1 MYNNEGY
8 SLIRNDDILEN
19 DFENKEDLFDKQHLS
34 DVEMEK
40 LRNVIK
46 TKVAGELIIK
56 LSNLEQTLYLAG
68 QNMTKNTIEKIKK
81 TLEETY
87 HTDEYF
93 LDEIEYIL
101 APYWEELTDD
111 DIALLLI
118 KSFEI
123 FDTEQQGFIDKKY
136 LIQNLTTLG
145 EMPLTMKDI
154 KIMFSMINDSK
165 KSLNT
170 FNYHQF
176 INKLCGLD
184 NNNNK
189 KILNRSAYRKGN
201 ATLGG
206 LFPVHEYGNPQ
217 EPCGAISEF
226 RGIQRLEAM
235 LFAIEQINND
245 TNLLPGIEL
254 GALILDTCSD
264 DNYAVEQSLGFVISR
279 LTSSSCKCV
288 NTSLSES
295 SHNDNV
301 FGVVGATLSSVSV
314 HVANLLRLFQ
324 LPQISYASTAPK
336 LSEASFEYFARTVPS
351 DSNQA
356 RAIVDILQRLNFT
369 YVNTIYSHGDY
380 GEGGFREFR
389 RLLKESTITDDDL
402 TIMKKKFTRLCIAD
416 EQRLYR
422 DATIQ
427 DIKIMLQTMFDRVK
441 SDLQVRVYVLFVT
454 KEDARKLLQAIKLFN
469 GTHRPVLIAS
479 DAWGK
484 ESSVVINGETDETA
498 VGALTLELVS
508 MQPENFDRYFNS
520 LKPDLPDEIIHKNTH
535 NKNSKII
542 SSRNPW
548 FNEFWEHRF
557 GCSLTTSS
565 TCINHQLNE
574 TNWDSKLQ
582 FIVDATYVFAHAL
595 HEYLNCS
602 LLSCQ
607 NISLTDIDGKK
618 LFQLILEKTFIMPD
632 SRQIQF
638 NAERFVPGHYRIYN
652 YRRSNEIS
660 SLSDTITSPYEY
672 VSVGEWK
679 IDRNQNGKLNLA
691 IDSIVWPGTNTNDI
705 SLSSSSRTIPT
716 SRCSEPCRV
725 GEFHQFQGDSCCWVC
740 TPCNE
745 TSIVIDFEDQER
757 CEPCPTGYWPTQNRT
772 SCYKLK
778 ETSMEFLSVL
788 TLVPIS
794 LSIIGNILTLY
805 VVILFYQKRQ
815 TPVVKASGKE
825 LCFIMLAG
833 IHLCYLMTF
842 PIIIRPHIITCVIQ
856 RLGIGLAFSMMYAA
870 LLTKT
875 NRIARIFEST
885 KKQGKL
891 RPEYISPHSQVV
903 ICSCLIMVQLLLSL
917 LWLAYERP
925 YVDMIAYERLVIL
938 KCHMNKYS
946 FLFSLSY
953 NVLLVLICTMYAVRT
968 RKVPENF
975 NETKFIGF
983 TCYTTC
989 ILWLAFLPIYF
1000 TAHETGRHHVYIATL
1015 CVTISL
1021 CATVALA
1028 CLFSPKVY
1036 IILLHPE
1043 KNMRLA
1049 KQLRAQVNS
1058 LKFAT
1063 QIPAKTSFILN
1074 HHNNNNKDIVNDESQ
1089 SATISSNT
1097 EEKSQPLKSNQQII
1111 LKTFLNNTKNQ
1122 NKKIL
1127 NNKKRKM
1134 STTIITSHSDG
1145 CLIDEQQ
1152 KLSIKQ
1158 DIDNDV
1164 DSLNSDSL
1172 QNEQI
1177 LM

>member
-1 MYNNEGY
+1 MFYY
-8 SLIRNDDILEN
+8 S
-19 DFENKEDLFDKQHLS
+19 
-34 DVEMEK
+34 
-40 LRNVIK
+40 
-46 TKVAGELIIK
+46 
-56 LSNLEQTLYLAG
+56 Y
-68 QNMTKNTIEKIKK
+68 
-81 TLEETY
+81 
-87 HTDEYF
+87 
-93 LDEIEYIL
+93 
-101 APYWEELTDD
+101 
-111 DIALLLI
+111 
-118 KSFEI
+118 
-123 FDTEQQGFIDKKY
+123 Y
-136 LIQNLTTLG
+136 LIGILILFFYYTTL
-145 EMPLTMKDI
+145 
-154 KIMFSMINDSK
+154 
-165 KSLNT
+165 T
-170 FNYHQF
+170 FGNSSP
-176 INKLCGLD
+176 IS
-184 NNNNK
+184 
-189 KILNRSAYRKGN
+189 RSAYRKGN
-201 ATLGG
+201 VTLGG
-206 LFPVHEYGNPQ
+206 LFPVHEYGNPR

-264 DNYAVEQSLGFVISR
+264 DNYAVEQSLVFVIGR

-295 SHNDNV
+295 PHDDNV

-324 LPQISYASTAPK
+324 LPQISYASTTPK

-389 RLLKESTITDDDL
+389 RLLKVSTTTDDNL
-402 TIMKKKFTRLCIAD
+402 NIMQKKTNRICIAD

-422 DATIQ
+422 DASIQ
-427 DIKIMLQTMFDRVK
+427 DIKTILQTMFDRGK
-441 SDLQVRVYVLFVT
+441 PDLQVRVYVLFVT

-484 ESSVVINGETDETA
+484 ESSVVINGETDEIA

-508 MQPENFDRYFNS
+508 IQPENFDRYFNS
-520 LKPDLPDEIIHKNTH
+520 LRPDLPDEIIHKNTN

-602 LLSCQ
+602 SSSCP
-607 NISLTDIDGKK
+607 NTFLTDIDGKK
-618 LFQLILEKTFIMPD
+618 LFQLILETTFIMPD

-660 SLSDTITSPYEY
+660 SLSDTITFPYEY

-691 IDSIVWPGTNTNDI
+691 IDSIVWPGANTNDI
-705 SLSSSSRTIPT
+705 SLLSSKTIPI
-716 SRCSEPCRV
+716 SRCSVPCRV
-725 GEFHQFQGDSCCWVC
+725 GEFRQFQGDSCCWVC

-745 TSIVIDFEDQER
+745 TSIVRSHADQEH
-757 CEPCPTGYWPTQNRT
+757 CDPCPIGYWPTQNRT

-778 ETSMEFLSVL
+778 VTSIEFLSAIA
-788 TLVPIS
+788 LVPIS

-815 TPVVKASGKE
+815 TPIVKASGKE
-825 LCFIMLAG
+825 LCFIMLGG

-842 PIIIRPHIITCVIQ
+842 PIIIRPHIITCIIQ

-891 RPEYISPHSQVV
+891 RPEHISPRSQVA

-925 YVDMIAYERLVIL
+925 YVDMIAHERLVIL

-946 FLFSLSY
+946 FLFSLTY
-953 NVLLVLICTMYAVRT
+953 NALLILICTMYAVRT

-1000 TAHETGRHHVYIATL
+1000 TAHETGRHQVNIATL

-1043 KNMRLA
+1043 KNMRLT
-1049 KQLRAQVNS
+1049 KQLRAQVHS
-1058 LKFAT
+1058 LKFAA
-1063 QIPAKTSFILN
+1063 QIPANSAFMLN
-1074 HHNNNNKDIVNDESQ
+1074 HDKNNKEIINNDSQ
-1089 SATISSNT
+1089 SVTTSPTT
-1097 EEKSQPLKSNQQII
+1097 EEKSQSLISNQQVI
-1111 LKTFLNNTKNQ
+1111 LRTLLNNTKNR
-1122 NKKIL
+1122 NKRLK
-1127 NNKKRKM
+1127 NNEKRKM
-1134 STTIITSHSDG
+1134 SATIITSHSDG
-1145 CLIDEQQ
+1145 YLIGEQP
-1152 KLSIKQ
+1152 KSSIKQ
-1158 DIDNDV
+1158 NTYRDD
-1164 DSLNSDSL
+1164 DSLDSDSL

-1177 LM
+1177 MV